1 MENKKVNKYINDLN
15 KKKTWANKNLN
26 LDNHYVFTKKY
37 YKHMKRVF
45 AEGNPTFIIQ
55 YGIIL
60 PFDLP
65 FEGKEF
71 ALNYLLGE
79 NHCQINYNCQ
89 SIKQNKD
96 LFFGFIK
103 QKAKKYDSYYTRCEI
118 SILLENPY
126 IHFNEIDC
134 NLKEDMISV
143 KNKNGKTEM
152 EDFFNCTSR
161 VFKTFD
167 FLRNLSIDKLN
178 EVIIKYAFVVDDDSV
193 RTVTKD
199 NIEYASHFRGID
211 IETWETFNWMTL
223 HSIYGIPK
231 EKKELSNE
239 KFATALEMANM
250 NHQFDS
256 YFAHFQNAR
265 FLLSQGNAI
274 QSIVEFNT
282 ASEELVS
289 TIILMNWVNETNMTE
304 EEISEKF
311 ENTPF
316 KKRINSELPK
326 ILGGQWNIKD
336 EKTVVGAWF
345 IKTYDLRNRIV
356 HGGYTPDDHE
366 IFEAVSCEYDF
377 INYVIEL
384 MNKSKYEYFKGI
396 NSVPHVKIATMK
408 M

>member
-1 MENKKVNKYINDLN
+1 MENRKVNKYVNDLN

-26 LDNHYVFTKKY
+26 LDNHYLFTKKY
-37 YKHMKRVF
+37 FSKMKKVF
-45 AEGNPTFIIQ
+45 LEGNPSFIIQ

-71 ALNYLLGE
+71 ALNYLIGE

-89 SIKQNKD
+89 SIKHNEE

-103 QKAKKYDSYYTRCEI
+103 RKSKKYDSYFTRCEI

-126 IHFNEIDC
+126 IHFDEIDC

-143 KNKNGKTEM
+143 KNRNGKTEM
-152 EDFFNCTSR
+152 NDFFNCTSR

-167 FLRNLSIDKLN
+167 FLRNVSIEKLN
-178 EVIIKYAFVVDDDSV
+178 EVIIKYAFVVDDESV

-211 IETWETFNWMTL
+211 IETWETFNWMTI
-223 HSIYGIPK
+223 HSMYGIPK
-231 EKKELSNE
+231 EKKQLSDEN
-239 KFATALEMANM
+239 FATALEMANM

-256 YFAHFQNAR
+256 YYAHFQNAR

-274 QSIVEFNT
+274 QSIVEFTT

-289 TIILMNWVNETNMTE
+289 TIILMNWVNEKNMSE
-304 EEISEKF
+304 DEITEKF
-311 ENTPF
+311 ENAPF
-316 KKRINSELPK
+316 KKRIDSELPK

-336 EKTVVGAWF
+336 EKTIVGAWY
-345 IKTYDLRNRIV
+345 IKTYGIRNRIV

-366 IFEAVSCEYDF
+366 IFTAVSCEYDF

-384 MNKSKYEYFKGI
+384 MNKSKYKYFKGI
-396 NSVPHVKIATMK
+396 NSIPHVKIATMK
-408 M
+408 V

>member
-1 MENKKVNKYINDLN
+1 MENRKVNKYVNDLN

-26 LDNHYVFTKKY
+26 LDNHYLFTKKY
-37 YKHMKRVF
+37 FSKMKKVF
-45 AEGNPTFIIQ
+45 LEGNPSFIIQ

-71 ALNYLLGE
+71 ALNYLIGE

-89 SIKQNKD
+89 SIKHNEE

-103 QKAKKYDSYYTRCEI
+103 RKSKKYDSYFTRCEI

-126 IHFNEIDC
+126 IHFDEIDC

-143 KNKNGKTEM
+143 KNRNGKTEM
-152 EDFFNCTSR
+152 NDFFNCTSR

-167 FLRNLSIDKLN
+167 FLRNVSIEKLN
-178 EVIIKYAFVVDDDSV
+178 EVIIKYAFVVDDESV

-211 IETWETFNWMTL
+211 IETWETFNWMTI
-223 HSIYGIPK
+223 HSMYGIPK
-231 EKKELSNE
+231 EKKQLSDEN
-239 KFATALEMANM
+239 FATALEMANM

-256 YFAHFQNAR
+256 YYAHFQNAR

-274 QSIVEFNT
+274 QSIVEFTT

-289 TIILMNWVNETNMTE
+289 TIILMNWVNETNMSE
-304 EEISEKF
+304 GEITEKF

-316 KKRINSELPK
+316 KKRIDSELPK

-336 EKTVVGAWF
+336 EKNIVGAWY
-345 IKTYDLRNRIV
+345 IKTYGIRNRIV

-366 IFEAVSCEYDF
+366 IFTAVSCEYDF

-384 MNKSKYEYFKGI
+384 MNKSKYKYFKGI
-396 NSVPHVKIATMK
+396 NSIPHVKITTMK
-408 M
+408 V

>member
-1 MENKKVNKYINDLN
+1 MENKKVNKYINELN

-37 YKHMKRVF
+37 YKHMKKVF
-45 AEGNPTFIIQ
+45 AEGNPSFMIQ

-71 ALNYLLGE
+71 ALNYLLGK

-89 SIKQNKD
+89 SIKQKKD

-126 IHFNEIDC
+126 IHFDEIDC

-152 EDFFNCTSR
+152 EDFLNCTSR

-231 EKKELSNE
+231 EKKTT
-239 KFATALEMANM
+239 F
-250 NHQFDS
+250 
-256 YFAHFQNAR
+256 R
-265 FLLSQGNAI
+265 
-274 QSIVEFNT
+274 
-282 ASEELVS
+282 
-289 TIILMNWVNETNMTE
+289 
-304 EEISEKF
+304 
-311 ENTPF
+311 
-316 KKRINSELPK
+316 
-326 ILGGQWNIKD
+326 
-336 EKTVVGAWF
+336 
-345 IKTYDLRNRIV
+345 
-356 HGGYTPDDHE
+356 
-366 IFEAVSCEYDF
+366 
-377 INYVIEL
+377 
-384 MNKSKYEYFKGI
+384 
-396 NSVPHVKIATMK
+396 
-408 M
+408 